1 MCFSATASF
10 SASAILIPVGIY
22 CIKKSMSFEK
32 PYWLFALLPLMFGIQ
47 QIFEGLVW
55 LNLEPGGGG
64 EIHYPALGFMFFSH
78 LFWLIWIPLSCY
90 VIEEN
95 KIRKKLFFVL
105 IFLGA
110 THGLLMYTP
119 LWFNK
124 DWLTVELV
132 RQSIV
137 YKAVLIHDEIVPR
150 IVMRILYALIVVI
163 PLLIAG
169 DRFIRIFGLI
179 ILLSVVLSTIFYS
192 YAFISIWC
200 FFAAILSLYIL
211 YMIYQKAR
219 IAEESTL

>member
-22 CIKKSMSFEK
+22 CVKKSMRFEK
-32 PYWLFALLPLMFGIQ
+32 PYWFFALIPLMFGIQ
-47 QIFEGLVW
+47 QIFEGSVW
-55 LNLEPGGGG
+55 LSIKSGNDG

-95 KIRKKLFFVL
+95 KLRKKLFFVL
-105 IFLGA
+105 IILGA
-110 THGLLMYTP
+110 AHGLSMYTP

-124 DWLTVELV
+124 DWLIVELV

-137 YKAVLIHDEIVPR
+137 YKAILIHDEFVPR

-163 PLLIAG
+163 PLLISG

-179 ILLSVVLSTIFYS
+179 ILISVVISTVFYS

-219 IAEESTL
+219 IADESTL